1 MAQLSLL
8 TKVQKCQTQ
17 LLEGLTTTTTT
28 TIIMMTPPLI
38 ITTTIN
44 IPVTRISRYISRI
57 RVILLLIT
65 TTIPPISSTNMIINL
80 AAALITNICN
90 LL

>member
-8 TKVQKCQTQ
+8 TKVQKWQTQ

-38 ITTTIN
+38 VTTTIN

-65 TTIPPISSTNMIINL
+65 TTTIPPISSTNMIINL
-80 AAALITNICN
+80 ATFVICFSVV
-90 LL
+90 

>member
-8 TKVQKCQTQ
+8 TKVQKWQTQ
-17 LLEGLTTTTTT
+17 LLEGLTTTT

-38 ITTTIN
+38 NTTTVN

-57 RVILLLIT
+57 RVILLLITT

>member
-8 TKVQKCQTQ
+8 TKVQKWQTQ
-17 LLEGLTTTTTT
+17 LLEGLTTTTT

-38 ITTTIN
+38 NTTTIN

-65 TTIPPISSTNMIINL
+65 TTTIPPISSTNMIINL